1 MTDTETPNKQQQRTE
16 RSTNAL
22 LQAASELIVEGGF
35 DALTFA
41 AIGERAGYSRG
52 LVTARFGN
60 KDGLVDA
67 LIDRIVTNWNT
78 RNILPQTRG
87 LEGRAAMVHVIEAIR
102 RQAERDPRGLRVL
115 YALAFEAIG
124 PHDELRVRMAT
135 FHEVMRTD
143 FAAILRRGLRDGS
156 IPESVPADREAE
168 LILAALRGIGF
179 QWLLDPAGFDPLP
192 ALAYLRD
199 TTDARL
205 AAPADD

>member
-1 MTDTETPNKQQQRTE
+1 MSESAPQNKQQQRTE

-41 AIGERAGYSRG
+41 SIGERAGYSRG
-52 LVTARFGN
+52 LVTARFGS

-67 LIDRIVTNWNT
+67 LIDRIVTTWNT
-78 RNILPQTRG
+78 RNVLPQTQD

-102 RQAERDPRGLRVL
+102 RQAERDPSGLRVL

-124 PHDELRVRMAT
+124 PHEELRLRMLKL
-135 FHEVMRTD
+135 HEGMRAD
-143 FAAILRRGLRDGS
+143 FASIIRRGRKDGS
-156 IPESVPADREAE
+156 IPKPISDEREAE
-168 LILAALRGIGF
+168 LVIAGLRGIGF
-179 QWLLDPAGFDPLP
+179 QWLLDPSGFDPLP

-199 TTDARL
+199 TTEERL
-205 AAPADD
+205 TP

>member
-1 MTDTETPNKQQQRTE
+1 MSESQNKQQQRTE

-52 LVTARFGN
+52 LVTARFGS

-67 LIDRIVTNWNT
+67 LIDRIVTTWNT
-78 RNILPQTRG
+78 RNVLPRTQG
-87 LEGRAAMVHVIEAIR
+87 LEGRAAMVQVIEAIR
-102 RQAERDPRGLRVL
+102 RQAERDPSGLRVL

-124 PHDELRVRMAT
+124 PHEELRLRMLKL
-135 FHEVMRTD
+135 HEGMRAD
-143 FAAILRRGLRDGS
+143 FAAVIRRGRRDGS
-156 IPESVPADREAE
+156 IPRSISDDREAE
-168 LILAALRGIGF
+168 LIIAGLRGIGF
-179 QWLLDPAGFDPLP
+179 QWLLDPGGFDPLP

-199 TTDARL
+199 TTEERL
-205 AAPADD
+205 TP

>member
-1 MTDTETPNKQQQRTE
+1 MSDAPPPNKQQQRTQ

-52 LVTARFGN
+52 LVTARFGS

-67 LIDRIVTNWNT
+67 LIDRIVNTWNT
-78 RNILPQTRG
+78 RNVLPHTRE
-87 LEGRAAMVHVIEAIR
+87 LSGRDAMVRVIEAIR

-124 PHDELRVRMAT
+124 PHEELRLRMLKL
-135 FHEVMRTD
+135 HEGMRTD
-143 FAAILRRGLRDGS
+143 FSAIIRRGKRDGS
-156 IPESVPADREAE
+156 VAAHVADDREAE
-168 LILAALRGIGF
+168 LIIAGLRGIGF
-179 QWLLDPAGFDPLP
+179 QWLLDSSDFDPLP

-199 TTDARL
+199 TTEERL
-205 AAPADD
+205 SP